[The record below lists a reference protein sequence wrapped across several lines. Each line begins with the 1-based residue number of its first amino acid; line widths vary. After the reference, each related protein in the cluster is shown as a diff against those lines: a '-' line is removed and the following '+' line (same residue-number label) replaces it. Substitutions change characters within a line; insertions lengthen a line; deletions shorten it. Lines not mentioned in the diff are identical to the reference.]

1 MIVFLSRCNA
11 MIVGT
16 LKLLQN
22 PSYTHV
28 TPNNWSRFGWTTIY
42 VPLAYVPLGI
52 RAQSLIF
59 MQVLPQL
66 RPFAAASRPFIK
78 DVGIESGEGSK
89 MDQNLPTDSYKNMP
103 KRGEGC
109 QKIKKN
115 VDVFYGRPL
124 SLCPRLLAEIVD
136 KWHYQNIATGWRQS
150 FFCWPT
156 YFSKEDLA
164 LLMRN
169 A

>member
-103 KRGEGC
+103 KRGRGV
-109 QKIKKN
+109 KK
-115 VDVFYGRPL
+115 
-124 SLCPRLLAEIVD
+124 S
-136 KWHYQNIATGWRQS
+136 KKMSTS
-150 FFCWPT
+150 FMDDPSA
-156 YFSKEDLA
+156 YA
-164 LLMRN
+164 QGY
-169 A
+169 

>member
-89 MDQNLPTDSYKNMP
+89 MDQNLPSDSYKNMP
-103 KRGEGC
+103 KRGRGVK
-109 QKIKKN
+109 KIC
-115 VDVFYGRPL
+115 R
-124 SLCPRLLAEIVD
+124 RLLWTAPQLMPKVTSGNCWQVTLPEHCD
-136 KWHYQNIATGWRQS
+136 WLAAK
-150 FFCWPT
+150 FFFAGLPT
-156 YFSKEDLA
+156 FQK
-164 LLMRN
+164 RI
-169 A
+169 

>member
-1 MIVFLSRCNA
+1 

-66 RPFAAASRPFIK
+66 RPFAAASWTVHKRRWQWIK
-78 DVGIESGEGSK
+78 FWRRIVTKICRNGGGVSK
-89 MDQNLPTDSYKNMP
+89 TS
-103 KRGEGC
+103 
-109 QKIKKN
+109 KN

-150 FFCWPT
+150 FFFAGLPT
-156 YFSKEDLA
+156 FQK
-164 LLMRN
+164 RI
-169 A
+169 